1 MRYTHWKVYSIHL
14 AETSPPNSLYK
25 EKKLKWVQQFVT
37 NQLLNSQ
44 NKPGAADQ
52 KYKYLLCKL
61 RAELKLRRNWMSLS
75 PFQLGISVS
84 KNFFHE
90 NDTQEKQ
97 YMEWFYFV
105 LVLSSVE
112 MEWFYFVLVL
122 SSVGIQKMQICDSF
136 KTLSGQNS
144 PR

>member
-1 MRYTHWKVYSIHL
+1 
-14 AETSPPNSLYK
+14 
-25 EKKLKWVQQFVT
+25 
-37 NQLLNSQ
+37 
-44 NKPGAADQ
+44 
-52 KYKYLLCKL
+52 
-61 RAELKLRRNWMSLS
+61 MSLS
-75 PFQLGISVS
+75 PFQFGISVS

-122 SSVGIQKMQICDSF
+122 SSVGIQKMQICDTL

>member
-1 MRYTHWKVYSIHL
+1 
-14 AETSPPNSLYK
+14 
-25 EKKLKWVQQFVT
+25 
-37 NQLLNSQ
+37 
-44 NKPGAADQ
+44 
-52 KYKYLLCKL
+52 
-61 RAELKLRRNWMSLS
+61 MSLS
-75 PFQLGISVS
+75 PFQFGISVS

-105 LVLSSVE
+105 LVLSSV
-112 MEWFYFVLVL
+112 
-122 SSVGIQKMQICDSF
+122 GIQKMQICDTL